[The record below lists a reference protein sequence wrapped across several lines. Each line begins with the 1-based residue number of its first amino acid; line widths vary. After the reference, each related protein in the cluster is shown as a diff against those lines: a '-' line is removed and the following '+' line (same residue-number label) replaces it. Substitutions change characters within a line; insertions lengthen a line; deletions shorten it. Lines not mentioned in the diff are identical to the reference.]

1 MPNDPRSLLVEGEG
15 RLLLLISAFGQTGI
29 EGRTKLAK
37 LDFFVR
43 YPAFLLRALQI
54 RVPGR
59 ELPVEGIEDT
69 GPIEARMIRYRYGPW
84 DPSYFT
90 LLGRLIGR
98 GMIDVVPGKRTFRYR
113 ATEMGKQAA
122 ADLASHEAWESTQS
136 RCKLVKRHFDLQGTT
151 LKTFIY
157 EHFPEVGSA
166 RWGEAL

>member
-98 GMIDVVPGKRTFRYR
+98 GMI
-113 ATEMGKQAA
+113 AA